1 MTGDKPKVF
10 ASVKLA
16 WSDVFRAIADMPALA
31 LSMVLLGLAFGVV
44 DILLTRW
51 TGPVPSTFGAL
62 VATFAVFA
70 LRGFVL
76 TPLYLAIHRYII
88 LGEIASGYALA
99 VEQPRFQRFFLC
111 TLALYALWLLPSIL
125 LLFGHGGVMTAAR
138 LILSLFA
145 TFVGTRLIILLP
157 AIAVDAPGTSFR
169 NAFDDTRGF
178 FWRIFGILIVTMLP
192 VIVPI
197 IAVAFAFTLGEQSA
211 VVKLINAVVTMLSLA
226 LAIAVASR
234 LYLGLSDRLGQ
245 PEPGTAEVGAA

>member
-10 ASVKLA
+10 ASAKLA
-16 WSDVFRAIADMPALA
+16 WSDVFRAIAAMPALA
-31 LSMVLLGLAFGVV
+31 WGVVLLGLVFGVL
-44 DILLTRW
+44 DIVLARW
-51 TGPVPSTFGAL
+51 TGPVHATFGAL
-62 VATFAVFA
+62 IAASAVLV
-70 LRGFVL
+70 LRGFFL

-88 LGEIASGYALA
+88 LGETASGYTLA
-99 VEQPRFQRFFLC
+99 VEQPRFQRFFLWS
-111 TLALYALWLLPSIL
+111 LALYALWLLPSLL

-145 TFVGTRLIILLP
+145 TFVGTRLVILFP

-178 FWRIFGILIVTMLP
+178 FWRIFGILIVTILP

-197 IAVAFAFTLGEQSA
+197 IALTLALGEQSA
-211 VVKLINAVVTMLSLA
+211 VVKLISAVVTMLSLA

-245 PEPGTAEVGAA
+245 PESGAAEVGAA